1 MGVDLILKGKVKS
14 NLGTILYDKGLRYNW
29 VAKQIE
35 ATPSQVTNWC
45 KNEKDG
51 TAKSTPSVL
60 YILKLQ
66 NLLGVKVEEM
76 YELIEEE

>member
-14 NLGTILYDKGLRYNW
+14 NLGTILDERGLRYNW
-29 VAKQIE
+29 VAKQID

-45 KNEKDG
+45 KNEDG
-51 TAKSTPSVL
+51 IAKSTPSVL

-66 NLLGVKVEEM
+66 NLLGVRVEDLF
-76 YELIEEE
+76 ELVDE